1 MTDEPQKPDFAAAA
15 ESARVGV
22 PKYQPVLV
30 AVLVGA
36 IIVMIA
42 LGAVWTSF

>member
-1 MTDEPQKPDFAAAA
+1 MPDEPHKPDASAAEAARAAA
-15 ESARVGV
+15 

-30 AVLVGA
+30 ALLVGA